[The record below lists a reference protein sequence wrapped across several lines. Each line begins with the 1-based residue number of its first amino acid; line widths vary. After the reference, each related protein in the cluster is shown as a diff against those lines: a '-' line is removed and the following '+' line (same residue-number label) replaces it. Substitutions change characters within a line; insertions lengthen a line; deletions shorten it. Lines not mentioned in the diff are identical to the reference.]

1 MTMKNAQITDGQS
14 SEPVTGVVLQRLVRP
29 IGFPPAVW
37 HALLE
42 IREAQKRLEDDYPC
56 YNESGKRF
64 AVESAAAALRHAHAN
79 IMTYVAEVSGHD
91 A

>member
-1 MTMKNAQITDGQS
+1 MS
-14 SEPVTGVVLQRLVRP
+14 VEPSTENQRAAGVVLHRLVRP

-42 IREAQKRLEDDYPC
+42 IREAQKRLEDDYPR

-64 AVESAAAALRHAHAN
+64 AVESAAAALRQAHAN
-79 IMTYVAEVSGHD
+79 IMTYVAQVSNPD